1 VTGNARRTGR
11 LRAGRDGSL
20 NQPQLVVLMG
30 AILILAQL
38 LFRAWALYPSWF
50 YLDDYGLL
58 LEADE
63 QPLALSYLLTPWNG
77 HLMPGGRL
85 LASLV
90 ASSGTLNWGLAATLT
105 LLVQLLASAA
115 ALWMLVTL
123 FGVRWGV
130 LAPFTIYL
138 TSAMT
143 MPALMW
149 WTACLSQLS
158 IQLGFF
164 LAVGAWV
171 RHFRGDGTRW
181 LFAAY
186 AAVALGLLFDVKALL
201 ILPVLAF
208 LAVGWFATGS
218 AWQRVRSVV
227 AGHRL
232 AVFVGVPPA
241 LAYVGYYVTKVD
253 EPFLAPSL
261 ALVGELVD
269 TMVGTAF
276 VSALAGGPWDW
287 RPLAPPNSFADP
299 PSWAVHLAW
308 VLLALVILH
317 GLLRRERTGRAWLLL
332 LGYVAVLVALL
343 AFSRAPVYG
352 DVIGLEYRYLTDA
365 ACVLTLCLGLA
376 FMELPGAPDSSEPRT
391 DPVLRAPAPGWLV
404 TTTVAVVGVSGLA
417 SSVQHVRVWHTQN
430 VSDAYVHRLQS
441 ELRTYGAV
449 DLADQ
454 PVPDAVVPAEFTPD
468 NQVRRIV
475 ELVSDRASFPEATPE
490 LAVVAD
496 DGSLRRA
503 VIGDGVTTTE
513 GPVPECGWK
522 VTDLGREIP
531 LGGGAFPWQWWIRI
545 GYLSST
551 DSPLVVTAGD
561 TRLETQVL
569 AGLNSLYAQLDGT
582 FDSITLT
589 GLTDSATLCVDII
602 EVGQPEPGGTL

>member
-1 VTGNARRTGR
+1 
-11 LRAGRDGSL
+11 
-20 NQPQLVVLMG
+20 MG

-569 AGLNSLYAQLDGT
+569 AGLNSLYAQVDGT